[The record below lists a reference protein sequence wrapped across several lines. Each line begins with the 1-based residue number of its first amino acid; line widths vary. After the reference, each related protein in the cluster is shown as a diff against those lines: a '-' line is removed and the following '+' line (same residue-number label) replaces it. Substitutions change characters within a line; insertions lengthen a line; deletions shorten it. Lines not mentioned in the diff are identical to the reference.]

1 MRGDCQE
8 DILSIEDE
16 ALLSEASGTSVDVPV
31 ETNPEDFDFPAWLEG
46 VRPTRRGVR
55 LYSRADVIARLE
67 QVADEIDAL
76 PEDADVSGLVAE
88 AEALQKTWREG
99 VVWVEVE
106 KRSTEWL
113 DAFREEGAKRLGVT
127 LNDNGECD
135 DKAKAQ
141 RLMFEQI
148 AAQIVEPEG
157 FTADHLERLY
167 HANEGEL
174 AKLMAAT
181 RRVNNELAE
190 HTSVVTRDFSQR
202 RSTSHTTRRSS
213 KP

>member
-1 MRGDCQE
+1 MS
-8 DILSIEDE
+8 SIEDE
-16 ALLSEASGTSVDVPV
+16 ALLSEETPVQDTSVDVPV
-31 ETNPEDFDFPAWLEG
+31 QTNPEDFDFPVWLEG

-67 QVADEIDAL
+67 QVADEIDAQ
-76 PEDADVSGLVAE
+76 PEDADVSDLIDE
-88 AEALQKTWREG
+88 AERLQDTFRKG
-99 VVWVEVE
+99 VVWVVVE
-106 KRSTEWL
+106 KRSSEWL

-127 LNDNGECD
+127 LNDKGEVGD
-135 DKAKAQ
+135 KDKAT

-167 HANEGEL
+167 HANEGEVT
-174 AKLMAAT
+174 KLLTTT

-190 HTSVVTRDFSQR
+190 KASVVTRDFSQR
-202 RSTSHTTRRSS
+202 RSTSPTTRRS
-213 KP
+213 

>member
-1 MRGDCQE
+1 M
-8 DILSIEDE
+8 SIEDE
-16 ALLSEASGTSVDVPV
+16 ALLSEESPVQDTSVDASVA
-31 ETNPEDFDFPAWLEG
+31 TNPEDFDFPAWLEG

-67 QVADEIDAL
+67 QVADEIDAA
-76 PEDADVSGLVAE
+76 PEGAAVNALIDE
-88 AEALQKTWREG
+88 AEALQDTWRAG
-99 VVWVEVE
+99 VVWVVVE

-113 DAFREEGAKRLGVT
+113 DDFRERGAKRLGVT
-127 LNDNGECD
+127 LDGDGECD

-167 HANEGEL
+167 QANEGEV
-174 AKLMAAT
+174 AKLMNVT
-181 RRVNNELAE
+181 RRVNSDLAE
-190 HTSVVTRDFSQR
+190 SSSVVTRDFSQR
-202 RSTSHTTRRSS
+202 RSTSPTTRRSS
-213 KP
+213 KH